1 MVRSSI
7 AADNVYPC
15 IKWEIDTSGKSLGL
29 TTTEKHHAFNVSKVC
44 GCHLVHFSCSPTS
57 AIGFTQWNLCCINKS
72 NMKHTQ
78 KSDWKLD
85 LPWFSFSY
93 QKCMFVNFL
102 TASIHSPPNCIHGEV
117 DKIEDKVQPLLNIC
131 LYGVCSLILTK
142 PHTNQI

>member
-102 TASIHSPPNCIHGEV
+102 TGYIVLPIVFMERWI
-117 DKIEDKVQPLLNIC
+117 KFEDKVQPLLNIC